1 MSWGLAFRVRQTLKG
16 SLWVL
21 PLIGG
26 LAGYVLSEA
35 SVRLEGST
43 HVPSGWDY
51 APQTALTA
59 LTTVVGASVGLIGF
73 VVTVSVLVVQMATG
87 TFSARYMRLW
97 YRDSVLKATLA
108 VLMGTLVFS
117 YTLIR
122 RIDEAVPEP
131 RRVDGRIPAQ
141 RRPCPVPDLPR
152 PRSPPAAAR
161 QGRLARRAFRARG
174 ASGHGRA
181 RDYPASLRRGG
192 RARRPILAQ
201 QPSLVLRSSESGA
214 LQAIDDEGLLAW
226 ATHHDAVI
234 VLRHGVGDF
243 VSSNAV
249 LLEVYGTATFPR
261 IAERRLAGR
270 LALGIERT
278 IDQDPAFALRILVDV
293 AIRALSPAVNDP
305 TTAVQVIDHLEDT
318 LGLIGRTAGLDGR
331 WEYRD
336 DEGTLRLV
344 MPAHRFEDYLSLG
357 VTEIRIYG
365 SASIQVMRRLRSAL
379 LELESSVL
387 PEYAPAV
394 TAELDRLDVTAASV
408 FGDTPDAKR
417 ALRGD
422 RQGIGGPPRLDGPLA
437 VANDRHVS

>member
-26 LAGYVLSEA
+26 LAGYALSEA

-108 VLMGTLVFS
+108 VLLGTLVFS

-122 RIDEAVPEP
+122 RIDEAVPSLGVSMAGFLLSAGLVLFLIFLD
-131 RRVDGRIPAQ
+131 RVLHRL
-141 RRPCPVPDLPR
+141 RPVKV
-152 PRSPPAAAR
+152 
-161 QGRLARRAFRARG
+161 
-174 ASGHGRA
+174 
-181 RDYPASLRRGG
+181 ASLAAHSGREALRATVELATTRRRSG
-192 RARRPILAQ
+192 AEAELQAVLAQ

-234 VLRHGVGDF
+234 VLHQGVGDF
-243 VSSNAV
+243 VSSDAV
-249 LLEVYGTATFPR
+249 LLEVYGTAPFPGV
-261 IAERRLAGR
+261 AERRLAGR
-270 LALGIERT
+270 LALGTERT

-318 LGLIGRTAGLDGR
+318 LGLIGRTPGLDGR

-336 DEGTLRLV
+336 DGGKLRLV

-365 SASIQVMRRLRSAL
+365 SSSIQVMRRLRSAL
-379 LELESSVL
+379 VELESSVL

-394 TAELDRLDVTAASV
+394 AVELEQLDVTAASA
-408 FGDTPDAKR
+408 FGGTPDAKR
-417 ALRGD
+417 AVRGD
-422 RQGIGGPPRLDGPLA
+422 RQGIGGPPRLDGPLD
-437 VANDRHVS
+437 VANDRRVS